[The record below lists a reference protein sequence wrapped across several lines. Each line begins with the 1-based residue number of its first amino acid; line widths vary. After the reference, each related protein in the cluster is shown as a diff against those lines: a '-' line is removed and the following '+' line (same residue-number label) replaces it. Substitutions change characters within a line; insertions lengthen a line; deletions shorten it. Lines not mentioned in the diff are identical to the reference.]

1 VEDLT
6 QTTIS
11 AGDSRQSVPARI
23 QSASL
28 HGLAFLVQGMSTLIA
43 TARAQLAGETN
54 PTRRLHLTG
63 RTLVFE
69 AACAMDDS
77 EPDKQAR
84 IAVAWARLKA
94 LVEVN
99 ADGA

>member
-1 VEDLT
+1 VEHLT

-11 AGDSRQSVPARI
+11 AGDSRQSVPVRI

-28 HGLAFLVQGMSTLIA
+28 HGLAFLVQGMSTLLE
-43 TARAQLAGETN
+43 TARLALARE
-54 PTRRLHLTG
+54 PDPRRRLHLTG
-63 RTLVFE
+63 RTLAFE

-94 LVEVN
+94 LVEHSDH
-99 ADGA
+99 AA